1 MREESLP
8 PWRTHDWKVRT
19 IESIAPGGG
28 SRLAFTCRSCG
39 RIFNQTTI
47 NSRTWAVDAGG
58 VALSG
63 YGDESMARGKLPAT
77 SVRWRRRRSQAFQER
92 PYAPKLESSSLF
104 FERMARLKFNLRSV
118 ALGALILLVSAVS
131 ASAQTLVAPPTSP
144 NDAMGSVK
152 SVIDQS
158 IVVFKDQQISAPDRE
173 QKLRGIAESHFDF
186 KEMAKSTIGYH
197 WKTLTPAQQSEF
209 VPLFT
214 TFIED
219 AYLSRIE
226 SYSVEKVNQQI
237 QSSMIQFV
245 KETSNGPD
253 YAEVYSTVV
262 LKDRK
267 DPIAVNYLMR
277 NNGGR
282 VEDLRHHD

>member
-1 MREESLP
+1 
-8 PWRTHDWKVRT
+8 
-19 IESIAPGGG
+19 
-28 SRLAFTCRSCG
+28 
-39 RIFNQTTI
+39 
-47 NSRTWAVDAGG
+47 
-58 VALSG
+58 
-63 YGDESMARGKLPAT
+63 
-77 SVRWRRRRSQAFQER
+77 
-92 PYAPKLESSSLF
+92 
-104 FERMARLKFNLRSV
+104 
-118 ALGALILLVSAVS
+118 
-131 ASAQTLVAPPTSP
+131 
-144 NDAMGSVK
+144 MGSVK

-158 IVVFKDQQISAPDRE
+158 IVVFKDQQISPPDRE
-173 QKLRGIAESHFDF
+173 RKLRGIAESHFDF
-186 KEMAKSTIGYH
+186 QEMAKSTIGYH

-277 NNGGR
+277 NNAGEWKIYDITIDAISVIANYRNQFNR
-282 VEDLRHHD
+282 VLNNDGYDKLVSIIRQKIQGLQQQATN